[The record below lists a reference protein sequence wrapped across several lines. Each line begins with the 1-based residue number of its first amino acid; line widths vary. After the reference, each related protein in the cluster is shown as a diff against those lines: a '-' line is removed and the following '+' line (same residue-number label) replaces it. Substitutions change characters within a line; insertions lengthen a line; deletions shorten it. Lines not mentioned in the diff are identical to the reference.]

1 MEAYQEQLWVQQSRL
16 GDKKAYE
23 QLVCRHYRHILGMC
37 LGILT
42 NSSDAQDICQDTF
55 LRGFEK
61 IIELK
66 DDAQFA
72 GWIAAIARR
81 LCLDYL
87 RKCKMDKQARKCL
100 SIEQVQNRSD
110 FSDLA
115 AAIEKLPAEY
125 RIPLLMYYFDGRDE
139 SAIAGHLV
147 TSQSTVSRR
156 IQAAKQLLYDFL
168 SEK

>member
-1 MEAYQEQLWVQQSRL
+1 MEEHQDQYWVQQSRL

-23 QLVCRHYRHILGMC
+23 QLVGRHYRHILGVCM
-37 LGILT
+37 GILMD
-42 NSSDAQDICQDTF
+42 SHDAQDICQDAF

-61 IIELK
+61 MIELK
-66 DDAQFA
+66 NDTQFA
-72 GWIAAIARR
+72 GWITAIARR
-81 LCLDYL
+81 LCLDTL
-87 RKCKMDKQARKCL
+87 RRRKMDKQARRCI

-115 AAIEKLPAEY
+115 VAIEKLPAEY

-139 SAIAGHLV
+139 PAIAGHLG
-147 TSQSTVSRR
+147 TSQSTICRR
-156 IQAAKQLLYDFL
+156 IQAAKQMLYDFL